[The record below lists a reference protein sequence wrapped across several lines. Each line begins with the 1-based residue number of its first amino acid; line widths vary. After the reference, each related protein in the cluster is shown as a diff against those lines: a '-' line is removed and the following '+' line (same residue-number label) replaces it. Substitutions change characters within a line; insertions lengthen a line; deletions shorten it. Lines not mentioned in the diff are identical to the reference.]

1 METARASMFTPE
13 YQRMDV
19 MEYSEDAM
27 DLLVDLMGEEVE
39 PRTDFIMSKVDFSK
53 VTEQRYQTE
62 TTI

>member
-39 PRTDFIMSKVDFSK
+39 PRTDFIMSKVDFSE
-53 VTEQRYQTE
+53 VRE
-62 TTI
+62 

>member
-53 VTEQRYQTE
+53 VTE
-62 TTI
+62 